1 MSRQRRAIYKS
12 CQLCIVYDDPIRSSR
27 SVSGLFSDTVL
38 VTPSDERSSSDRHRI
53 GPSVG
58 SDNWV
63 SKATRQCSAR
73 VIAIPPPPSLPPLAT
88 VPDEHRRLPTSCG
101 HRDPHSGPRVLT
113 INLAVRWVIGFTRRD
128 PIRYCLPRVR
138 LSIRSPLSPAV
149 PCQHSASIPSLLLRP
164 RDVYVLTAFQRGI
177 PQLGV

>member
-73 VIAIPPPPSLPPLAT
+73 VIAIPPPSLPPPAR
-88 VPDEHRRLPTSCG
+88 HRPRRTPTTTNVVWT
-101 HRDPHSGPRVLT
+101 SGPSLRAPSPDNKSGRSVG
-113 INLAVRWVIGFTRRD
+113 NWVHSPRSN
-128 PIRYCLPRVR
+128 PI
-138 LSIRSPLSPAV
+138 LSAA
-149 PCQHSASIPSLLLRP
+149 CPSVHP
-164 RDVYVLTAFQRGI
+164 FAA
-177 PQLGV
+177 